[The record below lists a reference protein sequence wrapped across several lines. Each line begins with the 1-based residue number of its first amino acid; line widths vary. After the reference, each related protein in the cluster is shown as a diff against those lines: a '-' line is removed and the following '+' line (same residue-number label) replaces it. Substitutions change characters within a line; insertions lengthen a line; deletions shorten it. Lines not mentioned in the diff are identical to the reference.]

1 MKHLGPAENRGKSRR
16 LLTPIL
22 FVLILLFA
30 LAIDRLPGTLDRS
43 VSGPLQL
50 ACAQDTNTPQPVSE
64 SAKKPANKV
73 IVYVTS
79 WCPACSMTLS
89 YLKKKNIPFVAK
101 DVEKN
106 EQYMKEMVKKVGGYR
121 GVPVL
126 DINGR
131 ILLGFNPQVL
141 DQLAK

>member
-1 MKHLGPAENRGKSRR
+1 MKHLGPAQNRGKSRL
-16 LLTPIL
+16 LLTVTL
-22 FVLILLFA
+22 FVFA
-30 LAIDRLPGTLDRS
+30 LLLALVTDRLPGALDRS
-43 VSGPLQL
+43 IPAPLQL
-50 ACAQDTNTPQPVSE
+50 ACADNSNTSQHVSDSGE
-64 SAKKPANKV
+64 KAGNKV

-79 WCPACSMTLS
+79 WCPACSMTIS
-89 YLKKKNIPFVAK
+89 YLKRKNIPFVAK

>member
-1 MKHLGPAENRGKSRR
+1 MRHPGLSQSPSKFK
-16 LLTPIL
+16 L
-22 FVLILLFA
+22 FVTLTV
-30 LAIDRLPGTLDRS
+30 LAFVFLSAFFIDRLPGTLDRS
-43 VSGPLQL
+43 VPGPLPL
-50 ACAQDTNTPQPVSE
+50 AEADE
-64 SAKKPANKV
+64 AKKSQASSEKGGNAEIEV

-79 WCPACSMTLS
+79 WCPACRMTTD
-89 YLKKKNIPFVAK
+89 YLKDKKIPFVVR

-106 EQYMKEMVKKVGGYR
+106 EKYMKEMVKKVGGYR

-131 ILLGFNPQVL
+131 ILLGFNPHVL

>member
-1 MKHLGPAENRGKSRR
+1 MKHPGQSQSPGKFK
-16 LLTPIL
+16 LLVTMT
-22 FVLILLFA
+22 VLAVVFLFA
-30 LAIDRLPGTLDRS
+30 FLTDRLPGVLDNS
-43 VSGPLQL
+43 VSAPVPL
-50 ACAQDTNTPQPVSE
+50 AEAE
-64 SAKKPANKV
+64 EAKKSPASSEKAEKAGNSV

-79 WCPACSMTLS
+79 WCPACRMTTD
-89 YLKKKNIPFVAK
+89 YLKDKKIPFVVK
-101 DVEKN
+101 DVERN

-141 DQLAK
+141 DQLAR

>member
-1 MKHLGPAENRGKSRR
+1 MKHPGLSQSPGKFK
-16 LLTPIL
+16 LLVTMA
-22 FVLILLFA
+22 VLALVFLFA
-30 LAIDRLPGTLDRS
+30 FLTDRLPGVLDRS
-43 VSGPLQL
+43 VSGPLPL
-50 ACAQDTNTPQPVSE
+50 AEAEETKKSE
-64 SAKKPANKV
+64 APAEKAEKPANSV

-79 WCPACSMTLS
+79 WCPACRMTTD
-89 YLKKKNIPFVAK
+89 YLKDKKIPFVVK
-101 DVEKN
+101 DVERN